1 MNTAN
6 DKLRPV
12 GIFDSGIGGLTIAK
26 AIHEALPKEELL
38 YFGDT
43 AHLPYGDKSLE
54 TIYDYSSTI
63 VDFLIEKD
71 CKMIVIACNSA
82 SSAAYEQLSKDL
94 TGTDIALINVID
106 PLVQYIVTQHYHKV
120 GVIAT
125 KATIRSRV
133 FEKKIK
139 NTPEPID
146 LRSYATPLLAPMI
159 EEGFYN
165 GEISHVIIDSYLSH
179 NKFRNIEALLLACTH
194 YPLIHQEIED
204 YFDSKVDVIDATE
217 LVAADVRKVLESKD
231 MLNDIGGKENSFYV
245 SDYTRSFEETAKMFY
260 GSEINLETIHLKER
274 NLL

>member
-106 PLVQYIVTQHYHKV
+106 PLVQYIVNQHYHKV

-125 KATIRSRV
+125 KATIRSKV